1 MMITFITII
10 TIYALFI
17 DDIRVIVL
25 NINNDAYVYASIIFI
40 MVVYFVDIV
49 ISSIAKT
56 EYVLS
61 FFFWMDIICFI
72 SLIPDCGWIWNNIIG
87 VPTSF
92 SANVTKIG

>member
-1 MMITFITII
+1 MRIFIKLI

-17 DDIRVIVL
+17 DDVRVIVFP
-25 NINNDAYVYASIIFI
+25 ISNDVYVFASIIFI
-40 MVVYFVDIV
+40 MVVYIVDIV

-56 EYVLS
+56 EYLFS

-87 VPTSF
+87 VPSSF